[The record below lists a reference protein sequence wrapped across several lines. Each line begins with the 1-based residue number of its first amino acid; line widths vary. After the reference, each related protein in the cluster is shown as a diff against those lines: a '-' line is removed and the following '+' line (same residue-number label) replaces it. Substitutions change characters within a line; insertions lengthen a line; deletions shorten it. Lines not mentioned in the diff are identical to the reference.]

1 MSMRPPQ
8 IVAFGGGGF
17 SMDAGNPLLDDYVLE
32 ATGAERVVQVEEMK
46 FLRPDSSLVRT
57 ALDLLTTHAVNGTE
71 GDAART
77 AYGAEKYARLAALK
91 SDYDPTNVFRLNQNI
106 EPGGGGA

>member
-1 MSMRPPQ
+1 M
-8 IVAFGGGGF
+8 
-17 SMDAGNPLLDDYVLE
+17 N
-32 ATGAERVVQVEEMK
+32 
-46 FLRPDSSLVRT
+46 FLS
-57 ALDLLTTHAVNGTE
+57 E

-91 SDYDPTNVFRLNQNI
+91 GEYDPTNVFRLNQNI